1 MDTSPNASLSQLSGV
16 PMAKWWHSFGMASVT
31 LRIKTFGGVAVA
43 VLAAAAS
50 LPASILFAGT
60 ASAYCYSAE
69 CVPNVA
75 RNVAEGAPCV
85 PQPRR
90 AFAFGLEP
98 DGGTVVCNAAG
109 VWAAAGPL
117 IGVYDVTQPCP
128 ALNASAQGADGIA
141 LQCADMGGGQ
151 LRWAHR
157 VAVPG

>member
-1 MDTSPNASLSQLSGV
+1 M
-16 PMAKWWHSFGMASVT
+16 T

-43 VLAAAAS
+43 VLAVAGAS
-50 LPASILFAGT
+50 LPASIMFAGT
-60 ASAYCYSAE
+60 ASAYCYSAD

-75 RNVAEGAPCV
+75 RNVTEGSPCV
-85 PQPRR
+85 LQPRR

-109 VWAAAGPL
+109 VWVAAGPL
-117 IGVYDVTQPCP
+117 VGVYNVAQPCP
-128 ALNASAQGADGIA
+128 ALNLSAQGADGIA

-157 VAVPG
+157 LGIPG